1 MMWLQGVPICLHIG
15 TQSQHV
21 VLDPLMLSRNRGE
34 NMQTSL
40 LSLKPIHGSHVHLL
54 CSLWMRTHCR
64 LFHSDWNYIGI
75 GLLHRNTHI
84 KHRKT
89 HRLPVTLHFL
99 AKGTLSKS
107 RVAPVIGIGDLAP
120 CRGFFLRCVKQYGKV
135 FCYRLLPLLSKVR
148 GAITQNFWR
157 INNFPLCLM
166 EKKKM

>member
-1 MMWLQGVPICLHIG
+1 MSGNMHMNARSQGCPAECWIVITWLTIFTSPVIG
-15 TQSQHV
+15 FNDVTTRCPNLSSCHQHV
-21 VLDPLMLSRNRGE
+21 VLDPLMLSRHRGE
-34 NMQTSL
+34 KMQTSL
-40 LSLKPIHGSHVHLL
+40 LSLKPIHGSHIHLL

-120 CRGFFLRCVKQYGKV
+120 CRGFFLRCAKQ
-135 FCYRLLPLLSKVR
+135 
-148 GAITQNFWR
+148 
-157 INNFPLCLM
+157 
-166 EKKKM
+166 

>member
-1 MMWLQGVPICLHIG
+1 MSGNMHVNARSQGCPAECWIVITRLTIFTSPVIG
-15 TQSQHV
+15 FNDVTTRC
-21 VLDPLMLSRNRGE
+21 PNLSSYRNTISTCCPWSSDAVEEQRR
-34 NMQTSL
+34 
-40 LSLKPIHGSHVHLL
+40 KYADIFAIHLL

-120 CRGFFLRCVKQYGKV
+120 CRGFFPRCVKQ
-135 FCYRLLPLLSKVR
+135 
-148 GAITQNFWR
+148 
-157 INNFPLCLM
+157 
-166 EKKKM
+166 

>member
-1 MMWLQGVPICLHIG
+1 MSGNMHVNARSQGCPAECWIVIIFNLQSSLLLSLVLMMWLQGVPICLHIG

-89 HRLPVTLHFL
+89 HMLPVTLHFL

-120 CRGFFLRCVKQYGKV
+120 CRGFFLRCVKQ
-135 FCYRLLPLLSKVR
+135 
-148 GAITQNFWR
+148 
-157 INNFPLCLM
+157 
-166 EKKKM
+166 